1 MTNCE
6 NNCHYNGLCIDG
18 KCDCFYG
25 WDRASNCSKIEE
37 RIYTRLYRSK
47 LKILI
52 RLLLNGNIWYRF

>member
-25 WDRASNCSKIEE
+25 WDRASNCGKID
-37 RIYTRLYRSK
+37 K
-47 LKILI
+47 
-52 RLLLNGNIWYRF
+52 NIGEKVLAKFSNKNI